1 MPWLTRLDQL
11 ELRLLD
17 FRLVELGRNLEFRS
31 RKTGRLYIVPRGF
44 VSDLASV
51 PWWLRSLAPPW
62 QQSARAGLLHDY
74 AYRIGAHPA
83 GSIRKITRSEADLLL
98 WEGLR
103 ADDVGRIRARAMWAA
118 VRTCGASSWRRKKT
132 SWRPLEFS

>member
-1 MPWLTRLDQL
+1 MPWLGPLRRL
-11 ELRLLD
+11 ELRVLD
-17 FRLVELGRNLEFRS
+17 FELVELEHELLFRS
-31 RKTGRLYIVPRGF
+31 QITGRLYRVPPGF

-51 PWWLRSLAPPW
+51 PGWLRSLAPPW

-103 ADDVGRIRARAMWAA
+103 ADDVGRIRSRAMWAA
-118 VRTCGASSWRRKKT
+118 VRTCGASSWRRKKV
-132 SWRPLEFS
+132 SWRP